1 MGADRIRRVAV
12 AASSYAPHK
21 GGVEELVRQLV
32 HEQSANGDTPIVFT
46 MRWPKDLPAAEDI
59 EGIPVRRYIYRFPE
73 GRPSRRAYARVT
85 TPFVVAAI
93 ASELRRSKVEL
104 VHIQCVSSGA
114 WFVNRAARRVGI
126 PVVATLQGELT
137 MDATQVY
144 ERSPRLRSTLREL
157 LRTADAVTGCS
168 GQTLAEA
175 EQWADIDLGDRGSVV
190 FNGVRVADFRS
201 VAPFDWPRPYVFGI
215 GRLVHQKGFDVLLDA
230 FARLVVEVPTDLD
243 LILAG
248 DGVERSALESRAA
261 SLGLGERV
269 RFLGATDRDRT
280 VALFRGCEVF
290 VLPSRHEPFGIVN
303 LEAMAS
309 ARPVVAS
316 AVGGVPEFITDGET
330 GLLVPAEDSAALCD
344 ALRRIVTD
352 PSLAQ
357 GLATRARL
365 RADEFDWSAID
376 AQYQSVYRRA
386 IAHHSAAGGPA
397 D

>member
-1 MGADRIRRVAV
+1 
-12 AASSYAPHK
+12 
-21 GGVEELVRQLV
+21 
-32 HEQSANGDTPIVFT
+32 
-46 MRWPKDLPAAEDI
+46 
-59 EGIPVRRYIYRFPE
+59 
-73 GRPSRRAYARVT
+73 
-85 TPFVVAAI
+85 
-93 ASELRRSKVEL
+93 
-104 VHIQCVSSGA
+104 
-114 WFVNRAARRVGI
+114 
-126 PVVATLQGELT
+126 
-137 MDATQVY
+137 
-144 ERSPRLRSTLREL
+144 
-157 LRTADAVTGCS
+157 
-168 GQTLAEA
+168 
-175 EQWADIDLGDRGSVV
+175 
-190 FNGVRVADFRS
+190 
-201 VAPFDWPRPYVFGI
+201 
-215 GRLVHQKGFDVLLDA
+215 
-230 FARLVVEVPTDLD
+230 
-243 LILAG
+243 
-248 DGVERSALESRAA
+248 
-261 SLGLGERV
+261 
-269 RFLGATDRDRT
+269 
-280 VALFRGCEVF
+280 VF